1 MSDKGGSDGRGYWIS
16 SDLPQ
21 GRSNLNKKER
31 WYEEDYFISQSIK
44 IDNYNSGG
52 KDDFVDPP
60 LLRWGTTHPTRGIQL
75 TLNGK
80 KYVNGYDGGTDNSY
94 DSDAK
99 KKFRHHQQQQQQQ
112 QQQ

>member
-1 MSDKGGSDGRGYWIS
+1 MRRKT
-16 SDLPQ
+16 LFP
-21 GRSNLNKKER
+21 N
-31 WYEEDYFISQSIK
+31 QSKLTITTVVPRM
-44 IDNYNSGG
+44 IL
-52 KDDFVDPP
+52 VDPP